1 MKYVSRWYVW
11 AALAASCS
19 TTLAQPGASWHQGP
33 GPDSAAM
40 GMPTSPEQAGS
51 PTERWLQML
60 EEFNP
65 DEYQRLIA
73 LQDQDPEAFRAEMRE
88 RLQKHRKQ
96 FIRRMH
102 GNPPPPSTTVGGGA
116 PGEDPEDRAVEVRTL
131 LETIRPE
138 VERLVEAY
146 RNTENEDERAAIRQA
161 LRGLVAQVQE
171 ARIASHQR
179 RIEQARAMLEGLES
193 KMAARLEKQEQQLD
207 RAVDRILSGKN
218 RRPPPPPPAD

>member
-1 MKYVSRWYVW
+1 MKNGTRWLVW
-11 AALAASCS
+11 IAFAASCG
-19 TTLAQPGASWHQGP
+19 TTMAQPNASWYEGP
-33 GPDSAAM
+33 GPGPEAM
-40 GMPTSPEQAGS
+40 GMPPSPEHAGS

-65 DEYQRLIA
+65 DEYQRMIA

-102 GNPPPPSTTVGGGA
+102 GNRPPPSTTVGGGA
-116 PGEDPEDRAVEVRTL
+116 PGEDPEDHAVEVRTL

-138 VERLVEAY
+138 VERLVEDF
-146 RNTENEDERAAIRQA
+146 RKTENKDEQAAIRQA
-161 LRGLVAQVQE
+161 LRGLIAQVHE

-179 RIEQARAMLEGLES
+179 RIEQARAMLEVLES